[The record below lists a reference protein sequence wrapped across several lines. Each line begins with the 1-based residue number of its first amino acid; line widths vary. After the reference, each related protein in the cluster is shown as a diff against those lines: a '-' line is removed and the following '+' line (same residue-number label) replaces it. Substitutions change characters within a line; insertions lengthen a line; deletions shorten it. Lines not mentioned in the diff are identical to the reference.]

1 MAPDATEGKELRPP
15 SPDRRHNAGGSQE
28 HAAASRVMSSALPT
42 HRTAARRVT
51 ALRVRYGGIAV
62 SRSEPAG
69 SELHAPRDDTA
80 QSGWM
85 TRQARMLFGRL
96 APASEARRVKM
107 IIRTTP
113 GALRVEKGPA
123 PSAHTSG
130 LGDEKP
136 DQHIGLNPPGCRQD
150 RIHHSGNA
158 RRSSGIMRGFDL
170 AANVRIDMAEHGT
183 PVLHIVRRRHPAPG
197 LIVNDAR
204 LVRDREPKHVDGR
217 AG

>member
-1 MAPDATEGKELRPP
+1 MAPDAADGQEPRPP
-15 SPDRRHNAGGSQE
+15 SLDRRRNAAGSQE
-28 HAAASRVMSSALPT
+28 HAAASRVKSSALPT

-85 TRQARMLFGRL
+85 TRQASMLFGTL

-113 GALRVEKGPA
+113 RSSARGPVSKGASSVRSYKWIRRREAGPTYRIGPA
-123 PSAHTSG
+123 GLSA
-130 LGDEKP
+130 DRA
-136 DQHIGLNPPGCRQD
+136 HI
-150 RIHHSGNA
+150 I
-158 RRSSGIMRGFDL
+158 L
-170 AANVRIDMAEHGT
+170 AAPD
-183 PVLHIVRRRHPAPG
+183 PHPASCG
-197 LIVNDAR
+197 LR
-204 LVRDREPKHVDGR
+204 LGGECRDRHGGAWRTSLPHCTWSPRGPWPDRK
-217 AG
+217 